1 MHGEVGLLV
10 DEGAWGG
17 GHAAVEASLRSCLS
31 WTLRPGARG
40 GTEHTRS
47 STPAGA
53 GPGAEEGAWL
63 LWRPE
68 GARGCCAGRGR
79 AELEAGLVGSAWRW
93 WEFRF
98 YLKCIGKSVMLFKQT
113 SNVNRFFFS
122 STLAT
127 LWRQMRRWENW
138 RQEMSSRREVT
149 GSWTLIDR
157 ALLGST
163 LEGGVVVTLTGA
175 AGQAVER

>member
-1 MHGEVGLLV
+1 
-10 DEGAWGG
+10 
-17 GHAAVEASLRSCLS
+17 
-31 WTLRPGARG
+31 
-40 GTEHTRS
+40 
-47 STPAGA
+47 
-53 GPGAEEGAWL
+53 
-63 LWRPE
+63 
-68 GARGCCAGRGR
+68 
-79 AELEAGLVGSAWRW
+79 
-93 WEFRF
+93 
-98 YLKCIGKSVMLFKQT
+98 MLFKQT